1 MTNTSDE
8 NALFTNGRGRIRSD
22 APVFE
27 IDQSWYGSNDPI
39 PGIWIT
45 QRLIGDDGGNHGR
58 TYVMV
63 YPWEGMTDPDGSIAL
78 SYGADHYREGMS
90 YTDAEDRHA
99 RVECFQAAEIL
110 YLHAAAKGNVDA
122 YVDLGYIYSY
132 DRCEGH
138 YFVDHRQTENV
149 EDYTRPYPRE
159 QRAFECFFYAA
170 EHGDAEACYKL
181 GDLCKRGVGCEADPE
196 KAFAWYTRAFEL
208 KDGMPPHVWGSIA
221 LRLAD
226 AYENGIGCAFDPEK
240 ALEWYKKA
248 EAGLDIGVRSGA
260 HFYTKTLANTR
271 AAIKR
276 LTQELDGRY

>member
-1 MTNTSDE
+1 MRPCSRSIRAGTAATTPSPHLDH
-8 NALFTNGRGRIRSD
+8 AAPDRRRRGKPRAHVR
-22 APVFE
+22 
-27 IDQSWYGSNDPI
+27 
-39 PGIWIT
+39 
-45 QRLIGDDGGNHGR
+45 HGH
-58 TYVMV
+58 
-63 YPWEGMTDPDGSIAL
+63 PWEGMTDPDGSIAL
-78 SYGADHYREGMS
+78 SYGADYYREGMS

-138 YFVDHRQTENV
+138 YFVDHRETENV

-159 QRAFECFFYAA
+159 QRAFECFSYAA

-221 LRLAD
+221 LRWPTHTRTAS
-226 AYENGIGCAFDPEK
+226 AARSTPKRRWSGTRRRKP
-240 ALEWYKKA
+240 
-248 EAGLDIGVRSGA
+248 GLDIGVRSSA